1 MRADSDD
8 TRRELQLEMSP
19 QATHIVAWLPL
30 TLPLPVLEQDGQ
42 GLGPGAAALGEER
55 REKRAPLQGSLG
67 QGQGDKARGQ
77 SADLASSSA
86 PVNGPS
92 ARCHALGQ
100 ALSALRPSLAG
111 TPGPCRPHYGQ
122 RYQQAQAIAT
132 SWVEA
137 TVHAVVRQR
146 CCKHPQRQ
154 GATPGAHVVLPRRG
168 QTRDGALR
176 ALFKRWWPAIDI
188 EVEELPVAA

>member
-100 ALSALRPSLAG
+100 ALSALRPSIGNTRPLPPALWTAVSAG
-111 TPGPCRPHYGQ
+111 TGDRDELGGVNRACGGAPTMLQTPTEAGGHTRGACGAAEARADARRRVACPL
-122 RYQQAQAIAT
+122 QA
-132 SWVEA
+132 
-137 TVHAVVRQR
+137 
-146 CCKHPQRQ
+146 
-154 GATPGAHVVLPRRG
+154 L
-168 QTRDGALR
+168 
-176 ALFKRWWPAIDI
+176 
-188 EVEELPVAA
+188 VAGHRH

>member
-111 TPGPCRPHYGQ
+111 TPGPCARIMDSGISRHRRSRRVGWRQPCMRWCANDAANTHRGRGPHPGRMWCCRGAGRRATARCVPSSSAGGRP
-122 RYQQAQAIAT
+122 
-132 SWVEA
+132 
-137 TVHAVVRQR
+137 
-146 CCKHPQRQ
+146 
-154 GATPGAHVVLPRRG
+154 
-168 QTRDGALR
+168 
-176 ALFKRWWPAIDI
+176 
-188 EVEELPVAA
+188 